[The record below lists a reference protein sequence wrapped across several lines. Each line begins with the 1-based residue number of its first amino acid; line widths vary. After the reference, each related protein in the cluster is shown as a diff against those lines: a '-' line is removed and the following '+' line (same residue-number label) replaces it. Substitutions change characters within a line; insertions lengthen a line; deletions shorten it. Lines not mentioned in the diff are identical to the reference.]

1 MNNANK
7 AIIRIIKLQTFS
19 FFILF
24 SAITSVYAQENQQGY
39 ISDDLSIYM
48 HAGPGTKYR
57 ILGTIIA
64 GVQVQITGKSSND
77 YSEIIDEKNR
87 TAWVESKYLT
97 KQPGLRFVVTD
108 LNSKLTNASDF
119 NIQLDGEINAL
130 KDSVASLK
138 QEKISL
144 QTQLNKVQLELKDT
158 RGKVKDQDTN
168 IKKQWFFNGAI
179 VLGLG
184 LLLGLLLPKLFARRR
199 TSMESWG

>member
-1 MNNANK
+1 M
-7 AIIRIIKLQTFS
+7 
-19 FFILF
+19 LF
-24 SAITSVYAQENQQGY
+24 SIISSVYAQESQQGY
-39 ISDDLSIYM
+39 ITDDLSIYM

-64 GVQVQITGKSSND
+64 GAQVQITEKSSND

-87 TAWVESKYLT
+87 TTWVESKYLT

-119 NIQLDGEINAL
+119 NTQLDGEINAL

-138 QEKISL
+138 QEKITL

-158 RGKVKDQDTN
+158 RSKVKDQDTN

-199 TSMESWG
+199 TSMESWS